1 MPGTAGNGNPSL
13 GELSRRLEKLE
24 DSEVRHYEDLVRRLQ
39 SLTFVDRETLDTKL
53 LLEAAHRDDLTRR
66 VSALESAN
74 QWLWR
79 TVGGIVLSAILLGLL
94 AAAGLPK

>member
-1 MPGTAGNGNPSL
+1 MPTAANGNPSL

-24 DSEVRHYEDLVRRLQ
+24 DAEVRHYEDLVRRLE

-53 LLEAAHRDDLTRR
+53 MLEAAHRDDLTRR
-66 VSALESAN
+66 VASLESAN

-79 TVGGIVLSAILLGLL
+79 TVGGILLTAVLLGLL
-94 AAAGLPK
+94 AAAGIPR